1 MSQGKLRILSVLVP
15 SWPDGLGVIM
25 NYDAIVIGAGPAGMM
40 AAIRAA
46 ERGRKVLL
54 AERNESPGRKLLI
67 SGKGRCNLT
76 NVGHASGRSAVAEDL
91 NPIRSQSHNTLNS
104 PYHLIEDTSNG
115 VNSFLAEFSDSR
127 DFLRNSFARFFNAD
141 LMAFF
146 EDAGLK
152 LKTERG
158 GRVFPQSDS
167 SADVLNTLK
176 SKLNNKNV
184 KILYG
189 ERVTEILT
197 ADKHITGIR
206 TYSGKEFLAPH
217 IAITTGGM
225 SYPQTG
231 STGDGYKLAESLGHR
246 IVALKPALSA
256 VRIKERF
263 VSDWQ
268 GIALKNVRL
277 TLISNNKPV
286 AEQFGEMLFTHF
298 GISGPIVLDLS
309 AAIYDA
315 LELKN
320 MGSNNTLPSPSR
332 LSGKVQVAI
341 NFKPALDNKILD
353 ARLLREFKANSAKG
367 IKNIFKNLM
376 PQGLI
381 TRFLEYCRVDGNK
394 DANQITAPERQR
406 LIDGLFGLRLTVESV
421 LPISEAIVTRGGVAT
436 KDINPK
442 TMESRIAPGL
452 FFAGEVID
460 IDAKTGGYN
469 MQAAFSTGW
478 VCGDNI

>member
-1 MSQGKLRILSVLVP
+1 MT
-15 SWPDGLGVIM
+15 
-25 NYDAIVIGAGPAGMM
+25 
-40 AAIRAA
+40 AIRAA
-46 ERGRKVLL
+46 ERGRQVLL
-54 AERNESPGRKLLI
+54 VERNESPGRKLLI

-76 NVGHASGRSAVAEDL
+76 NSGDL
-91 NPIRSQSHNTLNS
+91 K
-104 PYHLIEDTSNG
+104 
-115 VNSFLAEFSDSR
+115 SFLVEFSESR
-127 DFLRNSFARFFNAD
+127 DFLRNSFARFFNMD
-141 LMAFF
+141 LISFF

-176 SKLNNKNV
+176 SKLNHKNV

-189 ERVTEILT
+189 ERVIEILT
-197 ADKHITGIR
+197 ADKQITGIR
-206 TYSGKEFLAPH
+206 TFSGQEFLAPH
-217 IAITTGGM
+217 IAITTGGL

-231 STGDGYKLAESLGHR
+231 STGDGYKLAEALGHR
-246 IVALKPALSA
+246 IVTLKPALSA
-256 VRIKERF
+256 VRIKERL

-277 TLISNNKPV
+277 TLLANNKPI
-286 AEQFGEMLFTHF
+286 AEQFGEMLFSHF

-320 MGSNNTLPSPSR
+320 
-332 LSGKVQVAI
+332 KVQVAI

-381 TRFLEYCRVDGNK
+381 IRFLEYCRVDGDK

-421 LPISEAIVTRGGVAT
+421 LPISEAIVTRCGVAT

>member
-1 MSQGKLRILSVLVP
+1 MTKPASDKH
-15 SWPDGLGVIM
+15 
-25 NYDAIVIGAGPAGMM
+25 YDAIVIGAGPAGMM
-40 AAIRAA
+40 TAIRAA

-54 AERNESPGRKLLI
+54 VERNDSPGRKLLI

-76 NVGHASGRSAVAEDL
+76 NSGDL
-91 NPIRSQSHNTLNS
+91 K
-104 PYHLIEDTSNG
+104 
-115 VNSFLAEFSDSR
+115 SFLAEFSASR

-184 KILYG
+184 RILYG

-197 ADKHITGIR
+197 ESSCHSEGAPLGSGINCATEESTHAQPGATEILHGVHPERNEILRFAQNDRRRVQDGKRRVQNDKHRRITGIR
-206 TYSGKEFLAPH
+206 TFSGKEFLAPH
-217 IAITTGGM
+217 IAITTGGL

-256 VRIKERF
+256 VRIKEHF
-263 VSDWQ
+263 IKDWQ

-277 TLISNNKPV
+277 TLLSNNKPV
-286 AEQFGEMLFTHF
+286 AEQFGEMLFSHF

-315 LELKN
+315 LELK
-320 MGSNNTLPSPSR
+320 S
-332 LSGKVQVAI
+332 KVQVAI

-406 LIDGLFGLRLTVESV
+406 LIDGLFGLRLTVDSV

-436 KDINPK
+436 KEINPK

>member
-1 MSQGKLRILSVLVP
+1 MY
-15 SWPDGLGVIM
+15 
-25 NYDAIVIGAGPAGMM
+25 YDAIVIGAGPAGMM
-40 AAIRAA
+40 TTIHAS
-46 ERGRKVLL
+46 ERGRQVLL
-54 AERNESPGRKLLI
+54 IERNESPGRKLLI

-76 NVGHASGRSAVAEDL
+76 NSGDL
-91 NPIRSQSHNTLNS
+91 K
-104 PYHLIEDTSNG
+104 
-115 VNSFLAEFSDSR
+115 SFLAEFSESR
-127 DFLRNSFARFFNAD
+127 DFLRNSFARFFNVD
-141 LMAFF
+141 LISFF

-158 GRVFPQSDS
+158 GRVFPQSDC
-167 SADVLNTLK
+167 SADVLDILK
-176 SKLNNKNV
+176 SKLNNKNIRV
-184 KILYG
+184 LSG
-189 ERVTEILT
+189 ERVKEFIVEGKQV
-197 ADKHITGIR
+197 AGVR
-206 TYSGKEFLAPH
+206 AESGKEFLAPH
-217 IAITTGGM
+217 IAIATGGI
-225 SYPQTG
+225 SYSQTG
-231 STGDGYKLAESLGHR
+231 STGDGYKLAEKLGHR

-263 VSDWQ
+263 IKDWQ
-268 GIALKNVRL
+268 GIALKNVCL
-277 TLISNNKPV
+277 TLLANNNPV

-309 AAIYDA
+309 AVVYDA

-320 MGSNNTLPSPSR
+320 NVSVS
-332 LSGKVQVAI
+332 I
-341 NFKPALDNKILD
+341 NFKPALNYKILD
-353 ARLLREFKANSAKG
+353 ARLLREFKMNPGKS

-381 TRFLEYCRVDGNK
+381 TRFLEYCNVDGNK
-394 DANQITAPERQR
+394 DANQITAEERKR
-406 LIDGLFGLRLTVESV
+406 LIEGLFGLRLTVKDV

-436 KDINPK
+436 KEIDPK
-442 TMESRIAPGL
+442 TMESRIVPGL

>member
-1 MSQGKLRILSVLVP
+1 
-15 SWPDGLGVIM
+15 M

-176 SKLNNKNV
+176 SKLNNKNI
-184 KILYG
+184 KILSN
-189 ERVTEILT
+189 ERVTEVLT

-206 TYSGKEFLAPH
+206 TFSGQEFLAPH
-217 IAITTGGM
+217 IAITTGGL

-231 STGDGYKLAESLGHR
+231 SSGDGYKLAESLGHR
-246 IVALKPALSA
+246 IIALKPALSA
-256 VRIKERF
+256 VRIKEHF
-263 VSDWQ
+263 IKDWQ

-277 TLISNNKPV
+277 TLLSDNKPI
-286 AEQFGEMLFTHF
+286 AEHFGEMLFSHF

-315 LELKN
+315 LELL
-320 MGSNNTLPSPSR
+320 SASR
-332 LSGKVQVAI
+332 LAGQADKTKVMLAI

-406 LIDGLFGLRLTVESV
+406 LIDGLFGLRLTVDSV
-421 LPISEAIVTRGGVAT
+421 LPR
-436 KDINPK
+436 
-442 TMESRIAPGL
+442 
-452 FFAGEVID
+452 
-460 IDAKTGGYN
+460 
-469 MQAAFSTGW
+469 
-478 VCGDNI
+478 

>member
-1 MSQGKLRILSVLVP
+1 MTKPASAQH
-15 SWPDGLGVIM
+15 
-25 NYDAIVIGAGPAGMM
+25 YDAIIIGAGPAGMM
-40 AAIRAA
+40 TAIRAA
-46 ERGRKVLL
+46 ERDRKVLL
-54 AERNESPGRKLLI
+54 VERNESPGRKLLI

-76 NVGHASGRSAVAEDL
+76 NSGDL
-91 NPIRSQSHNTLNS
+91 K
-104 PYHLIEDTSNG
+104 
-115 VNSFLAEFSDSR
+115 SFLAEFSESR
-127 DFLRNSFARFFNAD
+127 DFLRNSFAQFFNTD

-189 ERVTEILT
+189 ERVTEVLT
-197 ADKHITGIR
+197 ADKKLTPSPFPLPYGERIGEGITGIR
-206 TYSGKEFLAPH
+206 TYSGQEFLAPH
-217 IAITTGGM
+217 IAITTGGL

-246 IVALKPALSA
+246 IIALKPALSA
-256 VRIKERF
+256 VRIKEHF
-263 VSDWQ
+263 IKDWQ
-268 GIALKNVRL
+268 GVALKNVRL
-277 TLISNNKPV
+277 TLLSNNKPL

-315 LELKN
+315 LELKH
-320 MGSNNTLPSPSR
+320 
-332 LSGKVQVAI
+332 KVSVSI

-394 DANQITAPERQR
+394 DANQITAQERQR
-406 LIDGLFGLRLTVESV
+406 LIDGLFGLRLTVDSV

>member
-1 MSQGKLRILSVLVP
+1 MTKPVSDQH
-15 SWPDGLGVIM
+15 
-25 NYDAIVIGAGPAGMM
+25 YDAIVIGAGPAGMM
-40 AAIRAA
+40 TAIRAA
-46 ERGRKVLL
+46 QRGRKILL
-54 AERNESPGRKLLI
+54 IERNDSPGRKLLI

-76 NVGHASGRSAVAEDL
+76 NSGDL
-91 NPIRSQSHNTLNS
+91 KA
-104 PYHLIEDTSNG
+104 
-115 VNSFLAEFSDSR
+115 FLAEFSESR
-127 DFLRNSFARFFNAD
+127 DFLRNSFAQFFNAD

-197 ADKHITGIR
+197 ADKRITGIR
-206 TYSGKEFLAPH
+206 TYSGKEFMSPH
-217 IAITTGGM
+217 IAITTGGL

-231 STGDGYKLAESLGHR
+231 STGDGYKLTESLGHR
-246 IVALKPALSA
+246 IVTLKPALSA
-256 VRIKERF
+256 VRIKEQFIR
-263 VSDWQ
+263 DWQ

-277 TLISNNKPV
+277 TLMSDNKPM

-320 MGSNNTLPSPSR
+320 
-332 LSGKVQVAI
+332 KVQVAI

-394 DANQITAPERQR
+394 DANQITAVERQR
-406 LIDGLFGLRLTVESV
+406 LIDGLFGLKLTVDSV
-421 LPISEAIVTRGGVAT
+421 MPISEAIVTRGGVAT

-442 TMESRIAPGL
+442 TMESRIVKGL

-460 IDAKTGGYN
+460 IDARTGGYN